1 MKKGLLRFIKVAHD
15 KTSKI
20 ILTFQYFPF
29 LVFEFI
35 VHDQLCSVA
44 VAHIPNSQDGFIR
57 KRSTVSNLSIFT
69 DFVTQR
75 VDGCSQVHAVNTDY
89 SKCFDSINHDILTL
103 KLNGI
108 GVRGDLLRWLEPYIR
123 NRL

>member
-1 MKKGLLRFIKVAHD
+1 MAHD

-20 ILTFQYFPF
+20 IHPFRYFPF

-35 VHDQLCSVA
+35 VHDQLCPVA
-44 VAHIPNSQDGFIR
+44 IAYILNSQHGLMR

-69 DFVTQR
+69 EFGTQR
-75 VDGCSQVHAVNTDY
+75 VVGGSQVHAVYTDY
-89 SKCFDSINHDILTL
+89 SKCFNRINHDILTL

-108 GVRGDLLRWLEPYIR
+108 DVFIWLESFIR